1 MSIVLP
7 PAKTAGSEEFPVASL
22 ALAPS
27 LRRAVLSFYRFV
39 RQADD
44 IADAPDL
51 PAEVRLKRLAELQER
66 LADPRTVDPLAAAL
80 HDVGR
85 RHGTGPAEAREL
97 LQAFVQDVR
106 QHRYRDWDEL
116 LAYCRLSAVP
126 VGRFLLRLHGE
137 DTAADPPADALCTAL
152 QILNHLQDLADDR
165 RLLGRVYLPLPW
177 LAAAGGEERFFDGRP
192 HPPRRAVLDAA
203 LDQVEALLDLAAC
216 LPSRLQSRRLRV
228 QALLTL
234 AAGHALLRRLRLVD
248 PASGRV
254 RLTRTDRLCRIL
266 PAALAAN
273 RSDVQV
279 TAGIVRR
286 SGSSFRFGIRML
298 KGERRRAMH
307 AVYAFCRLAD
317 DLADGAAPAAERQ
330 RFLDGWR
337 HELDRLRS
345 TPATPVG
352 RELALA
358 VRRFDL
364 PEGELRLLL
373 DGLSI
378 DAVDRLRIGTE
389 EELAF
394 YWRAVAGSVGILS
407 VRIFGAPS
415 ADPFALALARAL
427 QLVNILRDVREDA
440 AHDRV
445 YLPRTR
451 LERLGVAE
459 HEAQAVI
466 AAPGFGQV
474 WAELAAEAAQAFG
487 QADRLL
493 EGHDRQV
500 LRPALLMMWSYRPLL
515 ERMRRA
521 GWQPH
526 APRPCLGMA
535 EKARLAWLAAQVPA

>member
-1 MSIVLP
+1 MSIALP
-7 PAKTAGSEEFPVASL
+7 PAKTAASEEFPVASL

-44 IADAPDL
+44 IADAPHL
-51 PAEVRLKRLAELQER
+51 PATDRLQILAQLSDRLD
-66 LADPRTVDPLAAAL
+66 DPRTTDPLVAAL
-80 HDVGR
+80 HDVGH
-85 RHGTGPAEAREL
+85 RHGTGPAEARQL

-137 DTAADPPADALCTAL
+137 GPPADPPADALCTAL

-165 RLLGRVYLPLPW
+165 VLLGRVYLPLPW
-177 LAAAGGEERFFDGRP
+177 LEAAGGEHRFFDRRP

-203 LDQVEALLDLAAC
+203 LDQVESLLDEAAC
-216 LPSRLQSRRLRV
+216 LPSRLGSRRLRV
-228 QALLTL
+228 QARLTL
-234 AAGHALLRRLRLVD
+234 AAGHALTRRLRLAD
-248 PASGRV
+248 PALGRV

-266 PAALAAN
+266 PAALA
-273 RSDVQV
+273 SDRTDAQV
-279 TAGIVRR
+279 TADIVRR

-298 KGERRRAMH
+298 EGERRRAMH

-337 HELDRLRS
+337 RELDRLGG
-345 TPATPVG
+345 TPTTPVG

-364 PEGELRLLL
+364 PEAELRLLL

-407 VRIFGAPS
+407 VRIFGAPA

-440 AHDRV
+440 ARDRV
-445 YLPRTR
+445 YLPGTR
-451 LERLGVAE
+451 LARLGVAE
-459 HEAQAVI
+459 AKAQAII
-466 AAPGFGQV
+466 AAPGFARA
-474 WAELAAEAAQAFG
+474 WAELAAEAVQAFA

-493 EGHDRQV
+493 EGQDRQV

-515 ERMRRA
+515 DRMRRT

-526 APRPCLGMA
+526 APRPCLRMA
-535 EKARLAWLAAQVPA
+535 EKARLAWLATQVPA